1 MPEKL
6 LNDEISSQVKQLF
19 ETGLVNPVEL
29 LFFYD
34 KTGCDTCDEAGQLL
48 DELVEL
54 SGHLTLHKYD
64 VGENSDIAHQYNVEH
79 VPALVIASRHQGE
92 TYDYGVRF
100 LGIPSGYEFSS
111 LIHAIEFVSK
121 RDSGLKPESRAA
133 LKNITSPLLL
143 KVFVTPT

>member
-6 LNDEISSQVKQLF
+6 LNDEISKQVQDLF
-19 ETGLVNPVEL
+19 KTELVNPVEL
-29 LFFYD
+29 LYFSSQAD
-34 KTGCDTCDEAGQLL
+34 CDTCSEAEQLL
-48 DELVEL
+48 DELVAL
-54 SGHLTLHKYD
+54 SDLLMIQKYD
-64 VGENSDIAHQYNVEH
+64 LAENLEIARQHNVEH
-79 VPALVIASRHQGE
+79 VPGLVIASRHQGK

-133 LKNITSPLLL
+133 LKTITSSLLL